1 MNTARTE
8 CPPTLALCKR
18 WVATYNEFLF
28 LTVALRQLVRSRA
41 PLGLL
46 REQVRDRAVHLTDL
60 ADQLLALGY
69 RPNERFAGAEAK
81 LWGETLKL
89 VGGLPWQAPP
99 HDAPL
104 EQVLEDVGRMRDGW
118 QRFEGFVAELP
129 DDFFAHL
136 PSLNPQFHRADGV
149 LWLVGQ
155 RRQPTA
161 NGVRP
166 DHVV

>member
-1 MNTARTE
+1 MNTAHPDRPT
-8 CPPTLALCKR
+8 TLALCKR

-28 LTVALRQLVRSRA
+28 LVTALRHFVRARA
-41 PLGLL
+41 QLGLL
-46 REQVRDRAVHLTDL
+46 REQVRDKAAALAEL

-69 RPNERFAGAEAK
+69 HPDGRFAGEEAR
-81 LWGETLKL
+81 LWNEALLL
-89 VGGLPWQAPP
+89 VHGLPWQAPP

-104 EQVLEDVGRMRDGW
+104 DQVIEDVGRIRDGW
-118 QRFEGFVAELP
+118 RRFEGFVAELP

-136 PSLNPQFHRADGV
+136 PALDPRFLRDDGV

-155 RRQPTA
+155 RRQPSA

-166 DHVV
+166 HHIV